1 VFLESIRKLDMFGI
15 NIKMTYE
22 GYDSFKTLFGAIIS
36 IMVGVILVSFFT
48 YKALIMFN
56 RLDAKTSKQSFIKN
70 LHDEPPFYL
79 HKYGFSLAFT
89 AQNPVEEA

>member
-1 VFLESIRKLDMFGI
+1 MFLESIRKLDMFGI

-56 RLDAKTSKQSFIKN
+56 RLDAKTSK
-70 LHDEPPFYL
+70 
-79 HKYGFSLAFT
+79 
-89 AQNPVEEA
+89 